1 MTNLKDKIIEMGG
14 KEWIK
19 NDMERVYI
27 DNSILNKLQEEKDL
41 MKSNFGSN
49 NNKIF
54 LDVKANAI
62 MRSYK
67 GKKPQVE
74 IQY

>member
-1 MTNLKDKIIEMGG
+1 MNKQDFIALGG
-14 KEWIK
+14 KEWIRD
-19 NDMERVYI
+19 DMERVY
-27 DNSILNKLQEEKDL
+27 LNADQYNNL
-41 MKSNFGSN
+41 MGTSFSDKSNKFFFDC
-49 NNKIF
+49 KT
-54 LDVKANAI
+54 NAL

>member
-1 MTNLKDKIIEMGG
+1 MNKQDFLNLGG

-27 DNSILNKLQEEKDL
+27 KADAFNSIKGSMFSD
-41 MKSNFGSN
+41 SN
-49 NNKIF
+49 NTFFFDCKM
-54 LDVKANAI
+54 NAL

>member
-1 MTNLKDKIIEMGG
+1 MNKQDFIDLGG

-19 NDMERVYI
+19 DEMERVYI
-27 DNSILNKLQEEKDL
+27 SAEIFNSLFGTSLSDKTNKFFFDSKT
-41 MKSNFGSN
+41 
-49 NNKIF
+49 
-54 LDVKANAI
+54 NAL

-74 IQY
+74 KQY

>member
-1 MTNLKDKIIEMGG
+1 MTKQDFLDLGG
-14 KEWIK
+14 KEWISG
-19 NDMERVYI
+19 NMERVYLSADI
-27 DNSILNKLQEEKDL
+27 FNKLCGTSLGER
-41 MKSNFGSN
+41 
-49 NNKIF
+49 NNKF
-54 LDVKANAI
+54 FFDCKTNAL